1 MLAKCLV
8 NASQITQTSQLIVSG
23 RKNGQPHKEKE
34 RLMTGMLYQL
44 KNFTSA
50 LVLGGVVAVGSVF
63 AVSGA
68 LAQDATQQQAPQFDP
83 DKVVAK
89 VGDSAITEL
98 DLIYAIEDL
107 GQDIAQIPPQQ
118 RRQFVIQMLVDM
130 KVMAQVARDEGMA
143 ESEVFE
149 RRKAYLEDRALRRA
163 YLEEVV
169 AKSITD
175 EEVKAEYDA
184 IFKDF
189 EGQEELRARHILVET
204 EEEAQALVKEINGG
218 ADFAET
224 AKEKS
229 TGPSGAQGGDL
240 GYFKQGDMVPEFY
253 EAANALQVG
262 DVSAPVQSQFG
273 WHVIKLEDRKAAEP
287 PALAQVEQQVR
298 QRVLAKKFEKIVA
311 DNKENITVEIVE

>member
-1 MLAKCLV
+1 
-8 NASQITQTSQLIVSG
+8 
-23 RKNGQPHKEKE
+23 
-34 RLMTGMLYQL
+34 MTGMLYQL

-204 EEEAQALVKEINGG
+204 EEEAQALVEEINGG

>member
-1 MLAKCLV
+1 
-8 NASQITQTSQLIVSG
+8 
-23 RKNGQPHKEKE
+23 
-34 RLMTGMLYQL
+34 MTGMIHQL
-44 KNFTSA
+44 KNFTSV
-50 LVLGGVVAVGSVF
+50 LFLGGVVAVGSVF
-63 AVSGA
+63 AVSSA

-98 DLIYAIEDL
+98 DLVYAIEDL

-118 RRQFVIQMLVDM
+118 RRQFVVQMLVDM

-143 ESEVFE
+143 ESEVFA

-163 YLEEVV
+163 YLEDVV

-175 EEVKAEYDA
+175 EEVKAEYDE

-189 EGQEELRARHILVET
+189 EGQEQLRARHILVET
-204 EEEAQALVKEINGG
+204 EEDAKAIVEQLNGG

-240 GYFKQGDMVPEFY
+240 GYFAEGDMVAEFY
-253 EAANALQVG
+253 TAANELEVG
-262 DVSAPVQSQFG
+262 AISGPVKSQFG

-287 PALAQVEQQVR
+287 PAFAQVEQQVR
-298 QRVLAKKFEKIVA
+298 QRVLAKKFEDIVA
-311 DNKENITVEIVE
+311 KNKEEITIEIVE

>member
-1 MLAKCLV
+1 
-8 NASQITQTSQLIVSG
+8 
-23 RKNGQPHKEKE
+23 
-34 RLMTGMLYQL
+34 MTGMIHQL

-50 LVLGGVVAVGSVF
+50 LVLGGVVAVGSVY

-89 VGDSAITEL
+89 VGDEQITEL
-98 DLIYAIEDL
+98 DLVYAIEDL

-118 RRQFVIQMLVDM
+118 RRQFVVQMLVDM

-143 ESEVFE
+143 DSEVFA

-163 YLEEVV
+163 YLEDVV

-175 EEVKAEYDA
+175 EEVQAEYDE

-189 EGQEELRARHILVET
+189 EGQDQLRARHILVET
-204 EEEAQALVKEINGG
+204 EEEAQAIVDELNNG

-224 AKEKS
+224 AKAKS

-240 GYFKQGDMVPEFY
+240 GYFADGEMVPEFY
-253 EAANALQVG
+253 EAANALEVG
-262 DVSAPVQSQFG
+262 NISAPVQSQFG
-273 WHVIKLEDRKAAEP
+273 WHVIKLEDRKKSEP
-287 PALAQVEQQVR
+287 PALAQVGQQVR
-298 QRVLAKKFEKIVA
+298 QRVLAKKFEDIVA
-311 DNKENITVEIVE
+311 KNKAEITIEIVE

>member
-1 MLAKCLV
+1 MAKCLV

-23 RKNGQPHKEKE
+23 RENGQPHKEKE
-34 RLMTGMLYQL
+34 RLMTGILHQL

-50 LVLGGVVAVGSVF
+50 LVLGGSVAVGSVF

-83 DKVVAK
+83 DKIVAK

-98 DLIYAIEDL
+98 DLVYAIEDL

-143 ESEVFE
+143 QSEVFE
-149 RRKAYLEDRALRRA
+149 RRRAYLEDRALRRA
-163 YLEEVV
+163 YLEEIV

-204 EEEAQALVKEINGG
+204 EDEAKALVEELNGG

-224 AKEKS
+224 AQEKS

-253 EAANALQVG
+253 EAANALDVG
-262 DVSAPVQSQFG
+262 AVSGPVQSQFG

-311 DNKENITVEIVE
+311 DNKEKITVEIVE